1 MNNLITLIDSLTT
14 FPLWADIIFLLL
26 AVAIGIALLK
36 LAIGI
41 VIFTITALVGFVMLV
56 VGGAFLFIASLIE
69 KMDD

>member
-1 MNNLITLIDSLTT
+1 MNSLITLIDSLTI

-26 AVAIGIALLK
+26 AVAIGIAILK

-56 VGGAFLFIASLIE
+56 VGGAFLLIASIIE

>member
-1 MNNLITLIDSLTT
+1 MSNLITLIDSLTI

-26 AVAIGIALLK
+26 AVAIGIAILK

-41 VIFTITALVGFVMLV
+41 VIFIITALVGFVMLV

>member
-1 MNNLITLIDSLTT
+1 MNNLITLIDSLTI

-26 AVAIGIALLK
+26 AVAIGIAILK

-41 VIFTITALVGFVMLV
+41 VIFIITTLIGFLMLT
-56 VGGAFLFIASLIE
+56 VGGAVLLIASIIE

>member
-1 MNNLITLIDSLTT
+1 MDNLITLIDSLTT

-26 AVAIGIALLK
+26 AVAIGIAILK